1 MKVPK
6 TRIIADVSGK
16 QAIVQ
21 LLPPHVREM
30 SDVQKISD
38 EIEEIA
44 YNYNVDLLVVNF
56 ARQRQLTSAFLGRLI
71 TLNKSLGQAG
81 ISLRVCC
88 LTTQVEKAFKIC
100 KLQKIIPVYSSEAKA
115 IAG

>member
-1 MKVPK
+1 MKVSK
-6 TRIIADVSGK
+6 TRIIADISGQ

-21 LLPPHVREM
+21 LMPTHVREM

-38 EIEEIA
+38 ETEEIA
-44 YNYNVDLLVVNF
+44 YNFNINLLVVNF

-71 TLNKSLGQAG
+71 TLNKSLGQAS

-88 LTTQVEKAFKIC
+88 LAAQVEKAFKIC
-100 KLQKIIPVYSSEAKA
+100 KLQKIIPIYSTQAKA
-115 IAG
+115 LAG